1 LLVLFCCAPNRGI
14 LLYSLL
20 EAVIDDAFV
29 VDGRP
34 AVGSPGSGVDSG
46 AGNGVLATGG
56 VAAAD
61 ADGGGGN
68 VDVVTTA
75 TVAAVQSAAYYLDG
89 AQEIAAV

>member
-1 LLVLFCCAPNRGI
+1 MLFCCAPNRGI

-61 ADGGGGN
+61 GGGGN